1 MLTFRNIL
9 IFLKI
14 ILPRNQYSK
23 LKKLYNNFK
32 KKYRNKYHSK
42 IFNINLFVNKFIYKF
57 SFCYD
62 FLIKKK
68 LNKLTISKIQKKN
81 KKVLLV
87 IGDLTYGGAERQI
100 ILLANNLIK
109 KNLQVTLVSN
119 TTLGSVHS
127 KEFIK
132 NIDKKV
138 KLVFLKN
145 IETLIFDKP
154 IRKKKLID
162 NFKKSKL
169 LKEIIDKKIL
179 NFLRENEI
187 YYFYNLHKFIEKN
200 KPDIIH
206 SYLDFWNIL
215 CGIIGLN
222 LGIRKIILSCRNMPP
237 NLLTYNR
244 FYFVSCYKFLKN
256 FSNIKIIN
264 NSKAGAVAYENWM
277 KAKKNL
283 IKVHYNFF
291 NFKKH
296 NTKKIKRK
304 KSSIIIGSVARFAPE
319 KNLIYMMRLFK
330 NILQKQKNVELF
342 IIGEGY
348 LKEKLQRY
356 IYKHNLNNFVSL
368 NSPKKNIYD
377 YMKYFDCFLLTSKL
391 EGTPNVLLESQ
402 SVGTPVFTTNVGG
415 ASETIVK
422 NYSGFLLFGNNINND
437 TNIILKYFKKKNFL
451 KKRNIKI
458 IKSKLSRF
466 KPKNTLNQIL
476 KIYE

>member
-304 KSSIIIGSVARFAPE
+304 KSNIIIGSVARFAPE
-319 KNLIYMMRLFK
+319 KNLIYMIRLFK

-342 IIGEGY
+342 II
-348 LKEKLQRY
+348 
-356 IYKHNLNNFVSL
+356 
-368 NSPKKNIYD
+368 
-377 YMKYFDCFLLTSKL
+377 
-391 EGTPNVLLESQ
+391 
-402 SVGTPVFTTNVGG
+402 
-415 ASETIVK
+415 
-422 NYSGFLLFGNNINND
+422 
-437 TNIILKYFKKKNFL
+437 
-451 KKRNIKI
+451 
-458 IKSKLSRF
+458 
-466 KPKNTLNQIL
+466 
-476 KIYE
+476 

>member
-1 MLTFRNIL
+1 
-9 IFLKI
+9 
-14 ILPRNQYSK
+14 
-23 LKKLYNNFK
+23 
-32 KKYRNKYHSK
+32 
-42 IFNINLFVNKFIYKF
+42 
-57 SFCYD
+57 
-62 FLIKKK
+62 
-68 LNKLTISKIQKKN
+68 
-81 KKVLLV
+81 
-87 IGDLTYGGAERQI
+87 
-100 ILLANNLIK
+100 
-109 KNLQVTLVSN
+109 
-119 TTLGSVHS
+119 
-127 KEFIK
+127 
-132 NIDKKV
+132 
-138 KLVFLKN
+138 
-145 IETLIFDKP
+145 
-154 IRKKKLID
+154 
-162 NFKKSKL
+162 
-169 LKEIIDKKIL
+169 
-179 NFLRENEI
+179 
-187 YYFYNLHKFIEKN
+187 
-200 KPDIIH
+200 
-206 SYLDFWNIL
+206 
-215 CGIIGLN
+215 
-222 LGIRKIILSCRNMPP
+222 
-237 NLLTYNR
+237 
-244 FYFVSCYKFLKN
+244 
-256 FSNIKIIN
+256 
-264 NSKAGAVAYENWM
+264 
-277 KAKKNL
+277 
-283 IKVHYNFF
+283 

-437 TNIILKYFKKKNFL
+437 THIILKYFKKKNFF
-451 KKRNIKI
+451 KKRNIMI

-466 KPKNTLNQIL
+466 KPKNTLNEIL

>member
-1 MLTFRNIL
+1 
-9 IFLKI
+9 
-14 ILPRNQYSK
+14 
-23 LKKLYNNFK
+23 
-32 KKYRNKYHSK
+32 
-42 IFNINLFVNKFIYKF
+42 
-57 SFCYD
+57 
-62 FLIKKK
+62 
-68 LNKLTISKIQKKN
+68 
-81 KKVLLV
+81 
-87 IGDLTYGGAERQI
+87 
-100 ILLANNLIK
+100 
-109 KNLQVTLVSN
+109 
-119 TTLGSVHS
+119 
-127 KEFIK
+127 
-132 NIDKKV
+132 
-138 KLVFLKN
+138 
-145 IETLIFDKP
+145 
-154 IRKKKLID
+154 
-162 NFKKSKL
+162 
-169 LKEIIDKKIL
+169 
-179 NFLRENEI
+179 
-187 YYFYNLHKFIEKN
+187 FIEKN

-244 FYFVSCYKFLKN
+244 FYFVSCYNFLKN

-330 NILQKQKNVELF
+330 NILQEQKNVELF

-422 NYSGFLLFGNNINND
+422 NYSGFLLFGN
-437 TNIILKYFKKKNFL
+437 
-451 KKRNIKI
+451 
-458 IKSKLSRF
+458 
-466 KPKNTLNQIL
+466 
-476 KIYE
+476 